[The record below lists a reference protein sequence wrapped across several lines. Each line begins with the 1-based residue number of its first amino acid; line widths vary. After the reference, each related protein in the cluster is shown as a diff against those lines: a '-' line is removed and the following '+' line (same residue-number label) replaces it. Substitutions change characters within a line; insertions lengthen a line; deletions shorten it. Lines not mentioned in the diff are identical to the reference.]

1 MVMEGVVKL
10 LVCGAQSPGSE
21 PRLIRNYF
29 RDWVALP
36 CQVVI

>member
-10 LVCGAQSPGSE
+10 LVCGAMIPGFE

-29 RDWVALP
+29 RDWVAP
-36 CQVVI
+36 PSQVVI